1 MRTPFV
7 NTQAPSSSSKTQEKV
22 EQKTAD
28 AKAGGKKPAPENNK
42 AQNEAVKKQTLL
54 KEKAPYFYLKNKK
67 KPVSEIAHKGRV

>member
-7 NTQAPSSSSKTQEKV
+7 NTQAPSRSSKTQKKV

-54 KEKAPYFYLKNKK
+54 KEKAPSSTSKTRKSLFRK
-67 KPVSEIAHKGRV
+67 